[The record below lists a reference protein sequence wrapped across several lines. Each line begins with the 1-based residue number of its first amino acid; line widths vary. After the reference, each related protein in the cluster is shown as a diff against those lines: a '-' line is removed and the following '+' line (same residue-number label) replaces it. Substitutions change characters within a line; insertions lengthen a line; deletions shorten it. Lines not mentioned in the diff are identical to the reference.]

1 MPTLQAVQ
9 LAAHS
14 GEDTQQ
20 VQQAVRPGQAL
31 LLSCSSA
38 QLVLCPLQV
47 NTAVSCSRDDIASG
61 ILKIKMLLKDCPSP
75 STSMVNA
82 LISRA
87 HCAHPVHAEVCA
99 QLGERRGTQCS
110 ARK

>member
-47 NTAVSCSRDDIASG
+47 NTAVG
-61 ILKIKMLLKDCPSP
+61 ILKRNSQDQDAP
-75 STSMVNA
+75 
-82 LISRA
+82 
-87 HCAHPVHAEVCA
+87 
-99 QLGERRGTQCS
+99 
-110 ARK
+110 